1 MIAVISRVTR
11 ASVTVAGDVVGE
23 IQSPGLL
30 VLLGVARDDGPA
42 QVSIMA
48 RKIAEL
54 RILRDEKC
62 ALDIGAPIL
71 LVSQFTLLGNT
82 KKGRRPSWVAAAAPD
97 EASQRY
103 SEVSQALQAQGLKV
117 EHGEFGADMAVES
130 VNDGPFTVLV
140 HT

>member
-1 MIAVISRVTR
+1 MIAVVSRVTR
-11 ASVTVAGDVVGE
+11 ASVSVEGE
-23 IQSPGLL
+23 IIGEISTPGLL
-30 VLLGVARDDGPA
+30 VLLGVARDDGQD
-42 QVSIMA
+42 QVAVMA

-62 ALDIGAPIL
+62 ALDVSAPIL

-82 KKGRRPSWVAAAAPD
+82 KKGRRPSWVAAASPAV
-97 EASQRY
+97 AQQRY
-103 SEVSQALQAQGLKV
+103 NDVSEALQARGLKV
-117 EHGEFGADMAVES
+117 EHGQFGADMAVES

>member
-11 ASVTVAGDVVGE
+11 ASVSVSGDVVGE
-23 IQSPGLL
+23 ITTPGLL
-30 VLLGVARDDGPA
+30 VLLGVARDDGA
-42 QVSIMA
+42 QQVAIMA

-62 ALDIGAPIL
+62 ASEVGAPIL

-82 KKGRRPSWVAAAAPD
+82 KKGRRPSWVAAAAPA
-97 EASQRY
+97 EAQQRY
-103 SEVSQALQAQGLKV
+103 NEVSEALRAQGLKV
-117 EHGEFGADMAVES
+117 EHGLFGADMAVES

>member
-1 MIAVISRVTR
+1 MIAVVSRVTR
-11 ASVTVAGDVVGE
+11 ASVSVEGE
-23 IQSPGLL
+23 IIGEISTPGLL
-30 VLLGVARDDGPA
+30 VLLGVAREDGQD
-42 QVSIMA
+42 QVAVMA

-62 ALDIGAPIL
+62 ALDVSAPIL

-82 KKGRRPSWVAAAAPD
+82 KKGRRPSWVAAASPAV
-97 EASQRY
+97 AQQRY
-103 SEVSQALQAQGLKV
+103 NDVSEALQARGLKV
-117 EHGEFGADMAVES
+117 EHGQFGADMAVES